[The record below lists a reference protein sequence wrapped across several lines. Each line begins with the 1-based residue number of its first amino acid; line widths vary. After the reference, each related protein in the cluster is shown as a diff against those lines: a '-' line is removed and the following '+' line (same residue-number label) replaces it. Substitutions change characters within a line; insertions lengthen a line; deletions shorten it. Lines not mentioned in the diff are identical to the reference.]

1 MADLS
6 RVKTWA
12 DLNTGQIFNDI
23 ITNAEYR
30 ALDCI
35 DQQRYKIITNDTRG
49 KRVIWG
55 LVKTKGL
62 VYLAPTPTQGSA
74 ALRLPD
80 LSRLSLRAAPAPTDG
95 CMFGQGYTNRELRI
109 QFNYKERGSALSI
122 KAPHRLIFVPC
133 GTEGCN
139 GYTYSGRAYDS
150 YFYDVG
156 IMKKRTDTEKSFY
169 DYETDV
175 WKEETYLTVQDIVKQ
190 LKDSIGK
197 DNSLWRRYN
206 GSSSPL
212 GTLSG
217 VCAYM
222 WTEVK
227 DPNGRREHLIYH
239 QEF

>member
-1 MADLS
+1 MADFS
-6 RVKTWA
+6 TAIVKTWA
-12 DLNTGQIFNDI
+12 DLNTGQVFNDI

-35 DQQRYKIITNDTRG
+35 DQQRYKIIQNDTRG

-55 LVKTKGL
+55 LVNTKGL
-62 VYLAPTPTQGSA
+62 IYLPPTPTQGSA

-109 QFNYKERGSALSI
+109 QFNYKERGSDLSF

-133 GTEGCN
+133 GKDCN
-139 GYTYSGRAYDS
+139 GYIYSDRAYDS
-150 YFYDVG
+150 YFYDVR
-156 IMKKRTDTEKSFY
+156 IMKKRTDTEKTYY
-169 DYETDV
+169 DYKTDV
-175 WKEETYLTVQDIVKQ
+175 WEEKTYLTVQDIVKQ
-190 LKDSIGK
+190 LKDSIGE
-197 DNSLWRRYN
+197 DNSLWRRWN
-206 GSSSPL
+206 GSSPL

-217 VCAYM
+217 VSAYM

-227 DPNGRREHLIYH
+227 DSYGRREHLIYH